1 MNNFFSY
8 NGVVTLSTRV
18 NGKTINKTHYNSGS
32 TTLFEA
38 YARALAGQNIS
49 SFLPKSIDMKKPDNS
64 SILRSAV
71 DVLAAYKPMNSD
83 GANYGVPYVR
93 LSAVLSK
100 NAFVSGVSGIPE
112 NTAITLI
119 LNSMSGA
126 SLATVESAEILEDIK
141 SLATGVQMILS
152 WDLYVTNPAPTT
164 A

>member
-1 MNNFFSY
+1 MNNCFSY
-8 NGVVTLSTRV
+8 NGIVTLSTRV

-38 YARALAGQNIS
+38 YARTLAGQNIS
-49 SFLPKSIDMKKPDNS
+49 SFLPKSIDMKADDD

-100 NAFVSGVSGIPE
+100 NAFVSDVRDVPDG
-112 NTAITLI
+112 TMITLI

-126 SLATVESAEILEDIK
+126 SLATVKSAEILEDIK

-152 WDLYVTNPAPTT
+152 WDLYVTNKESD
-164 A
+164 